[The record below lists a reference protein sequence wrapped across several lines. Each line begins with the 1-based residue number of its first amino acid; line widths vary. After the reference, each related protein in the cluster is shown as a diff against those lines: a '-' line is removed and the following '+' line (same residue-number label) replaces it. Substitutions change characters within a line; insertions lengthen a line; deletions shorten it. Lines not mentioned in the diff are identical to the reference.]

1 VKTSWDPDLSRQN
14 ATEEMAELIS
24 NFCICFHQNDE
35 GNADFAKM
43 IALPTVI
50 FQ

>member
-1 VKTSWDPDLSRQN
+1 VKISWDPDLSRQN
-14 ATEEMAELIS
+14 TAEGMAELIS
-24 NFCICFHQNDE
+24 SFCICFNQNDE
-35 GNADFAKM
+35 GNAEFVKM